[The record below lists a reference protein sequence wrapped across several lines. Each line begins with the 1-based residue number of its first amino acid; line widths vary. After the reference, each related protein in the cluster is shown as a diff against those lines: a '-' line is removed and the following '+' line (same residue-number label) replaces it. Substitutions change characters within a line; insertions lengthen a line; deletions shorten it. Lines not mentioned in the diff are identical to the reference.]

1 MRAADLPAWTSNRPL
16 RWAGWG
22 GLGAAGFAG
31 SAFLRGLAARPGWT
45 EAWLTDGWGSQA
57 TATFGRWSEAAGMST
72 ADVVL
77 LAVAAWL
84 LWCVADGL
92 AEVGAKRRHVGNLI
106 ATWALAVFALTG
118 VVGFVFDASWGMVYR
133 REAVGQRLGW
143 GPPIEVVKGQPL
155 DPAVAALVLEDA
167 DRLVAQTVAAYRQ
180 IHGSDDGGAP
190 TRLAASQDADALIE
204 AAYARLGSRIA
215 QEPAL
220 GVRQPPAAT
229 PRLSPLMSW
238 LGLGGF
244 WFPFTGQAQV
254 NGEPPD
260 VSRLFTLAH
269 EKAHGRNVGPEDEAS
284 LFAFLA
290 LIDADDPVL
299 RYVGWNFAA
308 RQMVRGVKKVDP
320 ARASALLASLPAGM
334 KRDQDEVVAFWEA
347 HAGVLTDVAEAIND
361 AYLKLHGV
369 EGGKASYTR
378 TARWISRWLRV
389 PAEVG
394 GGQGRLGPAAP

>member
-1 MRAADLPAWTSNRPL
+1 
-16 RWAGWG
+16 
-22 GLGAAGFAG
+22 FAG
-31 SAFLRGLAARPGWT
+31 SAFLHGLAARPGWV
-45 EAWLTDGWGSQA
+45 EAWVGDGWGGKA
-57 TATFGRWSEAAGMST
+57 TAALGRLSEAAGTST
-72 ADVVL
+72 ADLVLVVG
-77 LAVAAWL
+77 VGWL
-84 LWCVADGL
+84 LWSVLDGL
-92 AEVGAKRRHVGNLI
+92 AEVGAKRRHVANAL
-106 ATWALAVFALTG
+106 ATWALATFALVG
-118 VVGFVFDASWGMVYR
+118 GVGFVFDATWGMAYR
-133 REAVGQRLGW
+133 RDPVGQRLGW

-167 DRLVAQTVAAYRQ
+167 DRLVAEASAAYRAV
-180 IHGSDDGGAP
+180 HGGDDGGAP
-190 TRLAASQDADALIE
+190 TRLAAGRDADALVE
-204 AAYARLGSRIA
+204 AAYARVGARLA
-215 QEPAL
+215 LDPAFTAP
-220 GVRQPPAAT
+220 QPRAAA

-269 EKAHGRNVGPEDEAS
+269 EKAHGRMVGPEDEAS

-290 LIDADDPVL
+290 LIEADDPVL

-320 ARASALLASLPAGM
+320 ERAAAMLASLPAGM
-334 KRDQDEVVAFWEA
+334 RRDQDEVVAFWEA
-347 HAGVLTDVAEAIND
+347 HAGVLTDLAEAIND

-389 PAEVG
+389 PAAVG
-394 GGQGRLGPAAP
+394 GGQGRVGSASP